1 MLVNDINWVEREI
14 SPIIKNTL
22 SLYAV
27 ETVSG
32 RFLMDSDTTLI
43 RAAKRGVLWTLA
55 ENVESEVMT
64 MNSDVRNMNFWGL
77 ADRSIWN
84 GVVAGAIET
93 SNAFEVVDG
102 VVGNFAAP
110 SELRNSFE
118 TALLIWASR
127 KLTDQFDSQLKN
139 MTSFLRTK

>member
-14 SPIIKNTL
+14 SPIVKNTL

-32 RFLMDSDTTLI
+32 RFMMDSDTMLV
-43 RAAKRGVLWTLA
+43 RAAKRGVLWTLS
-55 ENVESEVMT
+55 ENLESEVMT
-64 MNSDVRNMNFWGL
+64 MNSDIRNMNFWGL

-84 GVVAGAIET
+84 GVVAGVIEA

-102 VVGNFAAP
+102 VVGAYTPP
-110 SELRNSFE
+110 SELRNAFE

-127 KLTDQFDSQLKN
+127 KLTDKFDTQLKN

>member
-1 MLVNDINWVEREI
+1 MLVNDINWVEKEV

-32 RFLMDSDTTLI
+32 RFMMDSDTMLV

-55 ENVESEVMT
+55 ENLESEVMT

-77 ADRSIWN
+77 ADRSFWN
-84 GVVAGAIET
+84 GTVAGVIEA

-102 VVGNFAAP
+102 VVGNYAAP
-110 SELRNSFE
+110 SELRNAFE
-118 TALLIWASR
+118 TSLLIWASR
-127 KLTDQFDSQLKN
+127 KLTDKFDTQLKN
-139 MTSFLRTK
+139 ITSFLRTK